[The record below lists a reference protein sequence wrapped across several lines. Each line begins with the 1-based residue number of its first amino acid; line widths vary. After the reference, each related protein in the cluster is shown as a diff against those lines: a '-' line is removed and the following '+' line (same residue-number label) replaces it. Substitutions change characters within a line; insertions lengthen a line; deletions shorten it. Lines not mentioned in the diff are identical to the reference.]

1 MTRVAIEMHIF
12 VAGLAL
18 SFLVTNEAKAA
29 SELEQL
35 LSNEEARKSYDECV
49 GLYQVAD
56 MRAFEQKEKDK
67 LNKCLATFGEY
78 LLKYPNYLAS
88 QPRPDQLMERYD
100 LFYKDG
106 LVNG

>member
-1 MTRVAIEMHIF
+1 MRIL

-18 SFLVTNEAKAA
+18 GFVVTHAARAA

-35 LSNEEARKSYDECV
+35 LSNEEAKKSYDECV
-49 GLYQVAD
+49 GLYQIAD
-56 MRAFEQKEKDK
+56 TRAFDQVEKDK
-67 LNKCLATFGEY
+67 LNKCLSTFGEY
-78 LLKYPNYLAS
+78 LLRYPNYLAS
-88 QPRPDQLMERYD
+88 QPRSDQLMERYD